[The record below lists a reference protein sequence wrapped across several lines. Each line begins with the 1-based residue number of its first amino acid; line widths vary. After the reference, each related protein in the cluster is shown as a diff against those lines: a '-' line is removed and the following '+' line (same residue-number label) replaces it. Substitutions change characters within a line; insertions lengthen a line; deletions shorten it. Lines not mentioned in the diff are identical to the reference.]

1 MLSLQR
7 SGEEARATII
17 RPTRALRPDRAA
29 ALTRGAAVV
38 AWAGRG
44 VWARELRV
52 LCARGEPCRGAP
64 LRHVHCSRALR
75 TPARL
80 CAALVVVS
88 GWRGLGWAEVLRVFF
103 LWTVLLYVVRSRD
116 ACLGQHDST
125 HARASAHAAASRR
138 ACLDI
143 SHTLGTSP
151 VHARPVEAPTS
162 RFDSRGCPVPRW
174 SNP

>member
-1 MLSLQR
+1 MHVRVPVHVPMLSLRR

-64 LRHVHCSRALR
+64 LRHGALLASSAHPCAPLR
-75 TPARL
+75 SPRYRERL
-80 CAALVVVS
+80 AGALAGPRCCEYFFNGPYFILYVPVTHVGHAEAGALSIVVS
-88 GWRGLGWAEVLRVFF
+88 P
-103 LWTVLLYVVRSRD
+103 
-116 ACLGQHDST
+116 
-125 HARASAHAAASRR
+125 SAV
-138 ACLDI
+138 
-143 SHTLGTSP
+143 P
-151 VHARPVEAPTS
+151 V
-162 RFDSRGCPVPRW
+162 
-174 SNP
+174 